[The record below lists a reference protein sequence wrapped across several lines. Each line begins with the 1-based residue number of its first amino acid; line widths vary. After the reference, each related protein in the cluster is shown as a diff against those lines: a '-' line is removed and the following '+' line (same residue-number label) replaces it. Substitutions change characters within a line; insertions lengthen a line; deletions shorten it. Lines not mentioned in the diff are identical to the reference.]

1 MKSLIL
7 KAVLIVFAA
16 GVLMIGAILWQKP
29 WDNPPTNTYVKTT
42 AQTDFN
48 VDTLIINA
56 QVVTLNNNLEVL
68 PHGWIAIKDGVIS
81 AIGSDSVDSKIKAKN
96 TIDAANNIVMPG
108 LLNLHAHMG
117 MTNLNGKVPNQKLSD
132 WLKALKPFEDALS
145 QDDVYNA
152 SKLGYQTALKNGTTL
167 VNDMY
172 SYPAYSL
179 LAAQET
185 GIRAIIRLPLIKKDN
200 SIIIDPVFPKATSSL
215 ISFSLAPN
223 PLEQYSL
230 PELTQIAALAEN
242 QNLPVHIHFEADN
255 SDKTTF
261 KKKYKLSPLATL
273 QKSGLINQKLILAH
287 GVYLT
292 PKEIPLLANYKN
304 TSVISAPRSEKALLT
319 PITPVLSYLQAGEAI
334 GIGTDDSPSSGS
346 LDEFLD
352 MRELYQSV
360 TPCDNP
366 LFCKNNFLK
375 PELILKAA
383 TIDGAKIIGQ
393 DKQIGSIE
401 IGKSADLILINA
413 DNQIFTNDNDL
424 YTWLVQMASGQDVYL
439 TIINGNVIYK
449 L

>member
-1 MKSLIL
+1 MKSLIV
-7 KAVLIVFAA
+7 KAISIVLAA
-16 GVLMIGAILWQKP
+16 GILMIGAILWQKP

-42 AQTDFN
+42 AQIDFN

-68 PHGWIAIKDGVIS
+68 PHGWIAIKDGVIT
-81 AIGSDSVDSKIKAKN
+81 AIGNDSVDSKIKAKN

-117 MTNLNGKVPNQKLSD
+117 MTNLNGKVQNQKLSD
-132 WLKALKPFEDALS
+132 WLKALKPLEDALS

-172 SYPAYSL
+172 TYPAYSL
-179 LAAQET
+179 LAAQDT

-200 SIIIDPVFPKATSSL
+200 SIIIDPAFPRATSSL

-230 PELTQIAALAEN
+230 AELAQIATLAQN
-242 QNLPVHIHFEADN
+242 QNLPVHIHFEAD
-255 SDKTTF
+255 SSEKATF

-273 QKSGLINQKLILAH
+273 QKSGLINQRLILAH

-304 TSVISAPRSEKALLT
+304 TGIVSAPRSEKALLT

-334 GIGTDDSPSSGS
+334 GIGTDGSPSSGS

-352 MRELYQSV
+352 MRELYQAT
-360 TPCDNP
+360 TPCENP
-366 LFCKNNFLK
+366 LLCKNNFLK
-375 PELILKAA
+375 PEIILKAA

-401 IGKSADLILINA
+401 VGKSADLILINA

>member
-7 KAVLIVFAA
+7 KAVLIVLAA

-56 QVVTLNNNLEVL
+56 QVVTLNSNLEVL

-132 WLKALKPFEDALS
+132 WLKALKPLEDALS
-145 QDDVYNA
+145 QDDVFNA

-200 SIIIDPVFPKATSSL
+200 SIIIDPVFPRATSSL

-230 PELTQIAALAEN
+230 SELTQIAALAEN
-242 QNLPVHIHFEADN
+242 QNLPVHIHFEADSPDN
-255 SDKTTF
+255 ATF
-261 KKKYKLSPLATL
+261 KKKYKLSPLGTL

-292 PKEIPLLANYKN
+292 TKEIPLLANYKN
-304 TSVISAPRSEKALLT
+304 TGVISAPRSEKSLLT

-334 GIGTDDSPSSGS
+334 GIGTDGSPSSGS

-352 MRELYQSV
+352 MRELYQSI

-375 PELILKAA
+375 PEFILKAA

-401 IGKSADLILINA
+401 VGKSADLILINA
-413 DNQIFTNDNDL
+413 DNQIFTNNNDL

-439 TIINGNVIYK
+439 TIINGVVIYK

>member
-7 KAVLIVFAA
+7 KAVLIVLAA
-16 GVLMIGAILWQKP
+16 GILMIGAILWQKP

-81 AIGSDSVDSKIKAKN
+81 AIGSDSVDTKIKAKN

-132 WLKALKPFEDALS
+132 WLKALKPLEDALS

-185 GIRAIIRLPLIKKDN
+185 GIRAIIRLPLVKKND
-200 SIIIDPVFPKATSSL
+200 SIIIDPAFPRATSSL

-230 PELTQIAALAEN
+230 SELTQIAALAEN
-242 QNLPVHIHFEADN
+242 QNLPVHIHFEADS
-255 SDKTTF
+255 SDKATF

-273 QKSGLINQKLILAH
+273 QKSGLINQRLILAH
-287 GVYLT
+287 SVYLT
-292 PKEIPLLANYKN
+292 SKEIPLLANYKN
-304 TSVISAPRSEKALLT
+304 TGIISAPRSEKALLT

-334 GIGTDDSPSSGS
+334 GIGTDGTPSSGS

-352 MRELYQSV
+352 MRELYQTV
-360 TPCDNP
+360 IPCDNP

-401 IGKSADLILINA
+401 IGKSADVILINA